1 MEKVFASPSRYVQ
14 GKDVFK
20 TGLSH
25 ILALGNRLL
34 LLCDSIVYDLVG
46 KELEENLVN
55 AGATVYHESF
65 NGEAS
70 NKEVSRVAEIAKEHE
85 LTVVVGLGGGKTI
98 DTAKAIADDCQ
109 CSVAILPT
117 VASTDAPT
125 SALSV
130 IYSPE
135 GVFERYRFYTK
146 NPELVLIDTN
156 VIAHSPVRLLVS
168 GIADALATWVEARA
182 VIEAQGKTMV
192 GDAPTIASE
201 AIARACE
208 STLFENGLQALAAA
222 NAKVVTPALEAVV
235 EANTLLSG
243 IGFESAGLAAA
254 HAIHNGFTALHGDI
268 HSLTHGEKVAYGTLT
283 QLLLENR
290 PKEELDKYITFYK
303 QLGLPTTLKEVKL
316 DTVPYEDLLKIGRLA
331 TQNGETI
338 HQMVVQYTAEDV
350 ANALIC

>member
-1 MEKVFASPSRYVQ
+1 M
-14 GKDVFK
+14 FK

-25 ILALGNRLL
+25 VLALGNRLL
-34 LLCDSIVYDLVG
+34 LLCDPIVYDLVG
-46 KELEENLVN
+46 KELEENFVA

-70 NKEVSRVAEIAKEHE
+70 NKEVSRVADIVKEHE

-109 CSVAILPT
+109 CPVAILPT

-192 GDAPTIASE
+192 GDTPTIASE

-268 HSLTHGEKVAYGTLT
+268 HTLTHGEKVAYGTLT
-283 QLLLENR
+283 QLLLENH

-303 QLGLPTTLKEVKL
+303 ELGLPTTLKEVKL

-331 TQNGETI
+331 TQDGETI

-350 ANALIC
+350 ANALIALDHYVTTRF